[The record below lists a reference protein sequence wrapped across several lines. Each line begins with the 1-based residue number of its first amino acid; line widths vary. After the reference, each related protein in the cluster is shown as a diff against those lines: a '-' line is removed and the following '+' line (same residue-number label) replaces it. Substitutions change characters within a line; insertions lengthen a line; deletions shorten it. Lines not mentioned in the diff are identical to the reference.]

1 MHNHVRIPFD
11 FRNLMYPPAS
21 GTQYM
26 EKQPILQLCA
36 QWTCL
41 LGRSET
47 RVDFVLI
54 PTSVLF
60 TFKGN
65 KLV

>member
-1 MHNHVRIPFD
+1 MH
-11 FRNLMYPPAS
+11 PPAS

-26 EKQPILQLCA
+26 EKQPISQLCA
-36 QWTCL
+36 QWPCL

-54 PTSVLF
+54 STSVLF